1 LVTSLSWRWIFYI
14 NIPVCLAALAL
25 SVRSMPSARAPG
37 RSPLDWVGLV
47 LLGAAQVASGL
58 GTGAILVPI
67 VAAAFRGLEKT
78 AVPRAST
85 SIRIMQ
91 QLGASF
97 GSAALF
103 IVIAHQLTA
112 HAHTAAGLAAAFSA
126 TFWRVLAFSGVM
138 LIPVLF
144 LPGRS
149 RRAAG
154 SGADPA
160 DRYRGHL
167 PDHVSSRGA
176 RRRR

>member
-1 LVTSLSWRWIFYI
+1 SALGTYAYTQLSAGTSQL
-14 NIPVCLAALAL
+14 
-25 SVRSMPSARAPG
+25 
-37 RSPLDWVGLV
+37 
-47 LLGAAQVASGL
+47 LLGAAQLASGL
-58 GTGAILVPI
+58 GIGSILVPI
-67 VAAAFRGLEKT
+67 MAAAFRGLEKT

-112 HAHTAAGLAAAFSA
+112 AGLAAAFSA
-126 TFWRVLAFSGVM
+126 TFWWVLAFTGVM

-149 RRAAG
+149 R
-154 SGADPA
+154 
-160 DRYRGHL
+160 
-167 PDHVSSRGA
+167 
-176 RRRR
+176 